1 MIYPANFEQK
11 IGFDRLRSQVAALCS
26 MQAAKQLIE
35 AESFSAS
42 RATIESRQ
50 DIADEMRV
58 MLMLDSDAPRD
69 EYPDMEGV
77 MAKISV
83 EGAFLDCEEVA
94 VLRLALTAVGNMV
107 GFVMGRKAE
116 QYPRLRQRSERVCV
130 FPDIIRRINQI
141 IDDEGTMRDGA
152 SPELLMIRRTI
163 REHEPPCL
171 Y

>member
-107 GFVMGRKAE
+107 GFVMGRE
-116 QYPRLRQRSERVCV
+116 ECSS
-130 FPDIIRRINQI
+130 
-141 IDDEGTMRDGA
+141 T
-152 SPELLMIRRTI
+152 
-163 REHEPPCL
+163 
-171 Y
+171 